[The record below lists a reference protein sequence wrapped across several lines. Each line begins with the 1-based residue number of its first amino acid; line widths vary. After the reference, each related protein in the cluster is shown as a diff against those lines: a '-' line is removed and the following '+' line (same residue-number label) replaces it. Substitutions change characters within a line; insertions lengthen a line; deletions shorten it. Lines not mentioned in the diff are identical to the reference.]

1 MPSKVS
7 HLSVVRE
14 NTATIEWLCKGDPAM
29 PQWVV
34 TVAFYKALHIIEA
47 VFAADK
53 KSVARHTDDHTQR
66 NDLLRRNNRY
76 HNIWKHYR
84 PLWNDSLIARYLQ
97 GSNET
102 DAYKGFSDYMS
113 LADVETTHLNHH
125 LVQIVRTA
133 RTILNDPTFL
143 IDDYP

>member
-53 KSVARHTDDHTQR
+53 KSVARHTQGDCV
-66 NDLLRRNNRY
+66 L
-76 HNIWKHYR
+76 
-84 PLWNDSLIARYLQ
+84 SRYL
-97 GSNET
+97 
-102 DAYKGFSDYMS
+102 K
-113 LADVETTHLNHH
+113 
-125 LVQIVRTA
+125 RTFN
-133 RTILNDPTFL
+133 R
-143 IDDYP
+143 